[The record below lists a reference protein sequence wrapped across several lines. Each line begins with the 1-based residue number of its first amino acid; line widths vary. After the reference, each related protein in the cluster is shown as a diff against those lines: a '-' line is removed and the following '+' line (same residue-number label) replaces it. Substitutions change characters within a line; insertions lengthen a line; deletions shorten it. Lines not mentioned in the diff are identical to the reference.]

1 MSEVYTKPVHG
12 SCLDKQQ
19 EVGCS
24 QLEVPTFSE
33 NDVESLILS
42 IAQNESEILRLIALT
57 GLRQLL
63 SNRTAPFQ
71 KIIDYN
77 GVAIIIHI
85 INQTSDEALLYEAIW
100 CLTNIACG
108 EQGHCH
114 SISAN
119 NGITCLTS
127 VLGRSQSTKIHHQVM
142 WTLGNLAACCEE
154 VRDQILA
161 SDARYYLSLYL
172 NPGNEPDMLQVSS
185 WTIANLASITPI
197 PHYDDLKIFVEPLA
211 YHLRCSDNENLLVQV
226 CACFEQ
232 LVCSRCS
239 GPVQTASFPQDEDCK
254 IEDLINAGIVPKLV
268 QLLSHS
274 NEKIRWSSLQIV
286 GEMMSGSLQSALFF
300 VSSGILLELRKFLQ
314 SSDPVMQ
321 ATACCIIGNLLS
333 LNSEALRH
341 KLFQDSVV
349 DQLLR
354 TFSSASMALRIHVAH
369 VLSDICGADLQPK
382 EVDTLVESKI
392 LESINVLLSND
403 EISQENTLVL
413 LELLSGI
420 LNHASRFEEKSAK
433 TVENLFNCGCVDTLE
448 ELQMSSSELIYKKSM
463 TLIQNFLPQEMD
475 LGQLLVS
482 EGVQRD

>member
-1 MSEVYTKPVHG
+1 VYTKPVHG

-142 WTLGNLAACCEE
+142 WTLGNLAGKFHF
-154 VRDQILA
+154 R
-161 SDARYYLSLYL
+161 RFYYWFLF
-172 NPGNEPDMLQVSS
+172 G
-185 WTIANLASITPI
+185 
-197 PHYDDLKIFVEPLA
+197 
-211 YHLRCSDNENLLVQV
+211 
-226 CACFEQ
+226 
-232 LVCSRCS
+232 
-239 GPVQTASFPQDEDCK
+239 G
-254 IEDLINAGIVPKLV
+254 
-268 QLLSHS
+268 
-274 NEKIRWSSLQIV
+274 
-286 GEMMSGSLQSALFF
+286 LFF
-300 VSSGILLELRKFLQ
+300 
-314 SSDPVMQ
+314 
-321 ATACCIIGNLLS
+321 
-333 LNSEALRH
+333 
-341 KLFQDSVV
+341 
-349 DQLLR
+349 
-354 TFSSASMALRIHVAH
+354 
-369 VLSDICGADLQPK
+369 
-382 EVDTLVESKI
+382 LVRF
-392 LESINVLLSND
+392 LLSN
-403 EISQENTLVL
+403 
-413 LELLSGI
+413 LS
-420 LNHASRFEEKSAK
+420 AAPR
-433 TVENLFNCGCVDTLE
+433 
-448 ELQMSSSELIYKKSM
+448 
-463 TLIQNFLPQEMD
+463 
-475 LGQLLVS
+475 
-482 EGVQRD
+482 